1 MKKLLLT
8 LALLPSFSFAQELSF
23 KQISPGI
30 YVHHGEHKDIDA
42 DYGGDICNLSFVI
55 GKKGIAVIDTGGSPK
70 VGTQL
75 RRAIRKVSKLPILYV
90 INTHVH
96 PDHVL
101 GNIAFEADHPTFVG
115 HSDLANFMA
124 QRKENY
130 LKNLA
135 SWVGTAAV
143 GNEVIPPSLTVSS
156 TKTIDLGGRSLNLTA
171 YPTAHSSTDMAVFDT
186 KSKTLWTG
194 DLLFI
199 ERTPSIDGDIIGWLN
214 VINELDKIKTT
225 LTVPGHG
232 AVAADGHTALGNEQ
246 RYLSTLVNDIR
257 AAIKEERGMEETIKT
272 AGQSEKDKWVLFDII
287 NRRNVALIYPK
298 LEWE

>member
-1 MKKLLLT
+1 MKKLLLILT
-8 LALLPSFSFAQELSF
+8 LLPSLAFAQELSF

-30 YVHHGEHKDIDA
+30 HVHHGEHKDIDVG
-42 DYGGDICNLSFVI
+42 YGGDICNISFVI

-70 VGTQL
+70 VGAQV
-75 RRAIRKVSKLPILYV
+75 REFIRKVSKLPILYV

-101 GNIAFEADHPTFVG
+101 GNAAFEADRPIFVG
-115 HSDLANFMA
+115 HSDLASFMA
-124 QRKENY
+124 QRKESY
-130 LKNLA
+130 LNNLS
-135 SWVGTAAV
+135 SWVGIPAV
-143 GNEVIPPSLTVSS
+143 GNEVIPPSLTVAT

-171 YPTAHSSTDMAVFDT
+171 YPSAHSSTDMAVFDT

-199 ERTPSIDGDIIGWLN
+199 ERAPSIDGDIIGWLK
-214 VINELDKIKTT
+214 VIDQLSEFKTT

-232 AVAADGHTALGNEQ
+232 AVTADGRTALGNEQ
-246 RYLSTLVNDIR
+246 RYLSTLLNDVR
-257 AAIKEERGMEETIKT
+257 TAIKDGRGMEETIKT
-272 AGQSEKDKWVLFDII
+272 AGQSESGKWVLFDIV